1 MREAA
6 ASSSENGP
14 FVREGRAVG
23 CSELGEMGL
32 VNVDLCCERCHTAD
46 RFAIAGMAPLGPCR
60 EVLADGRV
68 ALVCC
73 ETRKGMAGKGARLP
87 SRARST

>member
-6 ASSSENGP
+6 SSRGSGP

-32 VNVDLCCERCHTAD
+32 VNVDLCCDRCHAAD
-46 RFAIAGMAPLGPCR
+46 RFAIGEMVPLGPCR
-60 EVLADGRV
+60 RVLADSRV

-73 ETRKGMAGKGARLP
+73 EDRKGLAEKGA
-87 SRARST
+87 

>member
-1 MREAA
+1 LVERRVMREAA
-6 ASSSENGP
+6 ASSGSSP
-14 FVREGRAVG
+14 FVREGWAAG

-32 VNVDLCCERCHTAD
+32 VNVDLCCERCHAAD
-46 RFAIAGMAPLGPCR
+46 RFAIDGMAPLGPCR

-73 ETRKGMAGKGARLP
+73 EARKGLAGKGA
-87 SRARST
+87 